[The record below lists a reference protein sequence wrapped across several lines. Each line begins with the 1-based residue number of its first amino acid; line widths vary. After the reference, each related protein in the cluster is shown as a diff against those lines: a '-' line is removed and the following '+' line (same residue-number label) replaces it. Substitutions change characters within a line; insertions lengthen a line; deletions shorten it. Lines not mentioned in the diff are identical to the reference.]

1 MYDERI
7 VPLPLD
13 TLRSLLAF
21 ESSALSAANNAV
33 SRAESQSKLKLFSV
47 RVCFCSRWSHNVTHS
62 TSSNSSS
69 TSLPSTAPISN
80 TAAVAAALGRI
91 EKQWIAARQ
100 VFIGSLNTTQPF
112 VLTSLIIDILNLGQG
127 NNLPNMAARR
137 VDLDYQRIRLH
148 IFRRLLDV
156 CFMFSNQ
163 SLSLNACICLFVSSS
178 CIRRIRVV

>member
-1 MYDERI
+1 MDRGQ
-7 VPLPLD
+7 
-13 TLRSLLAF
+13 T
-21 ESSALSAANNAV
+21 
-33 SRAESQSKLKLFSV
+33 SV
-47 RVCFCSRWSHNVTHS
+47 HRFAQH
-62 TSSNSSS
+62 
-69 TSLPSTAPISN
+69 
-80 TAAVAAALGRI
+80 
-91 EKQWIAARQ
+91 
-100 VFIGSLNTTQPF
+100 NTTF
-112 VLTSLIIDILNLGQG
+112 CFDITYYRYIKLGQG